1 MIKNPKIAVI
11 QFPGTNCELET
22 FRAIEQNGMQA
33 EHFRWNEKKSLRN
46 FDGAILAGGFSY
58 EDRGRSG
65 LIASKDPLLKE
76 VFALA
81 KRGGVV
87 LGICNGAQ
95 ILVETGLVPNFEFGK
110 SVIALTQ
117 NRRVKNGVTQGS
129 GYFNEWIWVKPGS
142 EKPNAFN
149 QFEKPIRI
157 PIAHAEG
164 RFFSE
169 DAELLTKIVEQ
180 NLNAFVYCDANGEI
194 LPEFP
199 TNPNG
204 SILNLAGISNT
215 AGNVCALMPHPE
227 RTFEG
232 DPIFVS
238 MRKWIT
244 SPLTHHFS
252 GGISAKIPTTKFR
265 VKIPV
270 TKIVPKP
277 KVNVEF
283 FVSLK
288 ITDNEA
294 LSVGKAA
301 NLKLVKFQWF
311 GLDFSG
317 TKKDLEKIIFGGDLL
332 NAEKE
337 EVFVKFDKETL
348 KFSKSDGLVLAKF
361 SLPKNRILASE
372 KERGLDESL
381 MENLNQTLEK
391 KAVQNLQSGILWSSM
406 ENKTKFEK
414 AVVANFFHHPSSYS
428 LLKV

>member
-1 MIKNPKIAVI
+1 MKKKPKIAVI

-22 FRAIEQNGMQA
+22 FRAVERNGMTA
-33 EHFRWNEKKSLRN
+33 EHFRWNEKKSLRS

-117 NRRVKNGVTQGS
+117 NRRVKDGEIQGS
-129 GYFNEWIWVKPGS
+129 GYFNEWIFVKPGS
-142 EKPNAFN
+142 ERANAFN
-149 QFEKPIRI
+149 QFEGVLKI

-169 DAELLTKIVEQ
+169 DANLLSEIVDK
-180 NLNAFVYCDANGEI
+180 NLNAFIYCDASGDI
-194 LPEFP
+194 RPEFP

-204 SILNLAGISNT
+204 SVLNLAGISNP

-227 RTFEG
+227 RTKAG
-232 DPIFVS
+232 DPIFAS
-238 MRKWIT
+238 MRKWI
-244 SPLTHHFS
+244 S
-252 GGISAKIPTTKFR
+252 GEVDKPATAKLR
-265 VKIPV
+265 VKTPI
-270 TKIVPKP
+270 TKILPKP
-277 KVNVEF
+277 EMDVEF

-301 NLKLVKFQWF
+301 GLKLKKFRWF
-311 GLDFSG
+311 GLDFNGKLTSQISG
-317 TKKDLEKIIFGGDLL
+317 GMLEKIIRSGELL
-332 NAEKE
+332 NPEKE
-337 EVFVKFDKETL
+337 EVFVKFSGKIF
-348 KFSKSDGLVLAKF
+348 KFSKDKCLIAAKF
-361 SLPKNRILASE
+361 QLPKNRVLASE
-372 KERGLDESL
+372 KEQSLEEARRESL
-381 MENLNQTLEK
+381 NRTLGKNRVK
-391 KAVQNLQSGILWSSM
+391 KLWSGVLWGES
-406 ENKTKFEK
+406 ENRGKFEK
-414 AVVANFFHHPSSYS
+414 AVKANFFHHPAAMELVDCS
-428 LLKV
+428 

>member
-1 MIKNPKIAVI
+1 MKKKPKIAVI

-22 FRAIEQNGMQA
+22 FRAVERNGMEA
-33 EHFRWNEKKSLRN
+33 EHFRWNEKKSLRS

-81 KRGGVV
+81 KRGRVV

-110 SVIALTQ
+110 SVIALTR
-117 NRRVKNGVTQGS
+117 NRRVRDGEIQGS
-129 GYFNEWIWVKPGS
+129 GYFNEWIFVKPDS
-142 EKPNAFN
+142 ERANAFN
-149 QFEKPIRI
+149 QFEGVLKI

-169 DAELLTKIVEQ
+169 DAELLAEIIER

-194 LPEFP
+194 LPTFP

-204 SILNLAGISNT
+204 SVLNLAGISNP

-227 RTFEG
+227 RTLEG
-232 DPIFVS
+232 NPIFAS

-252 GGISAKIPTTKFR
+252 GGISAKIPTTK
-265 VKIPV
+265 IL
-270 TKIVPKP
+270 PKP
-277 KVNVEF
+277 KVDVEF

-301 NLKLVKFQWF
+301 GLKLKKFRWF
-311 GLDFSG
+311 GLDFGGKLTSQISRG
-317 TKKDLEKIIFGGDLL
+317 MLKKIIRGGELL
-332 NAEKE
+332 NPEKE
-337 EVFVKFDKETL
+337 EVFVKFSGKIF
-348 KFSKSDGLVLAKF
+348 KFSKDKGLIAAKF
-361 SLPKNRILASE
+361 QLPKNRVLASE
-372 KERGLDESL
+372 KEISLDESREKSL
-381 MENLNQTLEK
+381 NRTLGKSVVRNFISGVLWGEN
-391 KAVQNLQSGILWSSM
+391 SS
-406 ENKTKFEK
+406 KVKFEK
-414 AVVANFFHHPSSYS
+414 VVAANFFHHPSSHN
-428 LLKV
+428 LIKI